1 MVMYLGGYMVKS
13 FEWQSG
19 NGTRYELLYGTVLP
33 NDGFVVVW
41 LESGSSGRAFK
52 WFGDYLHYTYFK
64 EKTGLNDADTAG
76 ILSFLKSQGHEVGMP
91 SGFNDSGC
99 RDLSEEV
106 YVS

>member
-1 MVMYLGGYMVKS
+1 MVKS
-13 FEWQSG
+13 FDWQPG
-19 NGTRYELLYGTVLP
+19 NRTRYELVYGSILP
-33 NDGFVVVW
+33 DNGFIVVW
-41 LESGSSGRAFK
+41 LQSGSSGIAFK

-64 EKTGLNDADTAG
+64 EKTGLNDADAAG